1 MSSDTLANLIANN
14 PSLSACVENSKKR
27 KETEK
32 TFVSPESKSGKM
44 SEPSEN
50 SLPSRSDPEMFE
62 KALSQFLPSIQKII
76 DLAVKD
82 LKTEM
87 EKDRDCVR
95 DIAISVKELQ
105 ISQVSLSE
113 RVSSIE
119 NTLESGP
126 TVNIEAVR
134 DAILPDL
141 SKSISQSVHVQWTE
155 CLKQEIAM
163 VESSLIIH
171 GLQSQIS
178 CKKDALSFF
187 EEKLKIST
195 DDIQKLNIMSVQSL
209 GNPKNSGNESSV
221 KTSCIVKLGS
231 YTERNI
237 CLKNAYNLPKAM
249 SIDRIV
255 PKRYLPKFKQLK
267 ATAWQLRM
275 AQNLMTRIEFHG
287 HSLCLKIKRK
297 DDGELKYSWI
307 IHEEYSPKLDSIK
320 PTPPGKALSSAEG
333 TIPTPPVSK
342 DILSETVIFSN
353 AQSDLPSESLLEE
366 FKKIFSA
373 KQNETINSVK
383 MSNLNTFV
391 VVCSNKD
398 SARKLAIDFK
408 AYKYNNSTLKSSS
421 F

>member
-1 MSSDTLANLIANN
+1 M
-14 PSLSACVENSKKR
+14 
-27 KETEK
+27 
-32 TFVSPESKSGKM
+32 
-44 SEPSEN
+44 
-50 SLPSRSDPEMFE
+50 
-62 KALSQFLPSIQKII
+62 
-76 DLAVKD
+76 
-82 LKTEM
+82 
-87 EKDRDCVR
+87 
-95 DIAISVKELQ
+95 
-105 ISQVSLSE
+105 
-113 RVSSIE
+113 
-119 NTLESGP
+119 
-126 TVNIEAVR
+126 
-134 DAILPDL
+134 
-141 SKSISQSVHVQWTE
+141 
-155 CLKQEIAM
+155 
-163 VESSLIIH
+163 
-171 GLQSQIS
+171 
-178 CKKDALSFF
+178 
-187 EEKLKIST
+187 
-195 DDIQKLNIMSVQSL
+195 
-209 GNPKNSGNESSV
+209 
-221 KTSCIVKLGS
+221 
-231 YTERNI
+231 
-237 CLKNAYNLPKAM
+237 
-249 SIDRIV
+249 
-255 PKRYLPKFKQLK
+255 
-267 ATAWQLRM
+267 AWQLRM